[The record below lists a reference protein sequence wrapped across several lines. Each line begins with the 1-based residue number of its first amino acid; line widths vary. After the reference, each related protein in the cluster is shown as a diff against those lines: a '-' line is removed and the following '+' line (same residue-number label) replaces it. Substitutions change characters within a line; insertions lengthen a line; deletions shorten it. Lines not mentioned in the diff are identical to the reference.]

1 MHEFDEQI
9 ISSGTAGL
17 CPAGPLRR
25 RRAPGAVVTA
35 AAAAI
40 ARTRSRPVA
49 CRGRTRA
56 RCAHALSPA
65 VPRAEPA
72 GTLRRRRRHRVASA
86 AAAAAAAERTRS
98 RPGLAGPL
106 RHRLAPASS
115 PAAPASLPAVRR
127 RRRRRRS
134 AHPDPPAARPGLFTI
149 AVGAGLWICRGLCP
163 SRRCF
168 QVRNYFVK
176 CMKHLNCANIQNM
189 RKHRNTAQ
197 TMHKPA
203 QTLRKHFFL
212 RICALTGLQGFTCA
226 NIAQTLRKRCTN
238 LRKPCANDVCAILGR
253 GQFAPDPK

>member
-1 MHEFDEQI
+1 M
-9 ISSGTAGL
+9 
-17 CPAGPLRR
+17 
-25 RRAPGAVVTA
+25 
-35 AAAAI
+35 
-40 ARTRSRPVA
+40 A

-203 QTLRKHFFL
+203 QTLRKHFFVCVYKGLHAQTLRKHFFL
-212 RICALTGLQGFTCA
+212 RICAHTGLQGFTCA

>member
-1 MHEFDEQI
+1 MHEFDERLP
-9 ISSGTAGL
+9 SSSL
-17 CPAGPLRR
+17 
-25 RRAPGAVVTA
+25 VF
-35 AAAAI
+35 
-40 ARTRSRPVA
+40 
-49 CRGRTRA
+49 
-56 RCAHALSPA
+56 
-65 VPRAEPA
+65 PRLP
-72 GTLRRRRRHRVASA
+72 S
-86 AAAAAAAERTRS
+86 
-98 RPGLAGPL
+98 
-106 RHRLAPASS
+106 SS

-149 AVGAGLWICRGLCP
+149 AVGAGLGTCRGLCP